1 MKNLIHYKV
10 FENNIK
16 FEDFPKYGGTDLTER
31 EMMIINQTLGK
42 SIVPKIFRKITITKD
57 DGYYYVRTISTMNG
71 YGGYVEQ
78 YFYMVYESF
87 KELLEY
93 LTFKKHLYN
102 NNSNKVITL
111 INSEPSIDLT
121 FDGGYLLHWIIY
133 KGVPFDDNCI
143 RAIESLCK
151 YKFEVSVISRCIE
164 RLMYLSL
171 SEVETKIR
179 VFSREFS
186 NINID
191 INVYLVKLLLNN
203 NLGGRLSDLIRI
215 AIERQVDIRFLQAF
229 VNNKYFS
236 PEVINP
242 LHRILSLCAWKED
255 LESMELLL
263 DKGVRIGISSAL
275 ETIKGDRYKGDV
287 DEKISDEMEKLL
299 NKFKSKGEN

>member
-16 FEDFPKYGGTDLTER
+16 PEDFPKYGGTDLTER

-121 FDGGYLLHWIIY
+121 FDGGYLLHWIIF
-133 KGVPFDDNCI
+133 KGVPFDGNCI
-143 RAIESLCK
+143 RAIQSLCK

-164 RLMYLSL
+164 RLLL
-171 SEVETKIR
+171 
-179 VFSREFS
+179 S
-186 NINID
+186 NININ
-191 INVYLVKLLLNN
+191 INVHLVKLLLDN

-242 LHRILSLCAWKED
+242 IHRILNLCVWKED
-255 LESMELLL
+255 LESLKLLL

-275 ETIKGDRYKGDV
+275 ETIKGDRYKGDF

-299 NKFKSKGEN
+299 NKFRSKGEN